1 MSDYPSNPNFQTE
14 IPETISWEQ
23 IPTSVEDSPKY
34 QQKLEELLV
43 DKGWDKLEAYR
54 VSYAFHEI
62 LNNAIVHG
70 NLNLKKQPGE
80 RETSWWP
87 KIHAAESLPENAN
100 KFITVSISLTA
111 NQVIISIQ
119 DQGTNSPEFW
129 KKETVGMR
137 TGTDTGWSSGRGIQ
151 ISETFLSKIEYE
163 KNNTG
168 IKAILTKIKET
179 TIPKTSP
186 IG

>member
-1 MSDYPSNPNFQTE
+1 MSDYPLNPNFQEE
-14 IPETISWEQ
+14 IPETIYWEQ

-80 RETSWWP
+80 REASWWP
-87 KIHAAESLPENAN
+87 KILAAENLPENAN

-111 NQVIISIQ
+111 NKVIISIQ
-119 DQGTNSPEFW
+119 DQGINSPEFW
-129 KKETVGMR
+129 KEKTAGMR
-137 TGTDTGWSSGRGIQ
+137 TGIDTGWSSGRGIQ
-151 ISETFLSKIEYE
+151 ISETYLSGIKYE

-168 IKAILTKIKET
+168 IKATLTKNRSNT
-179 TIPKTSP
+179 QPP
-186 IG
+186 AN